1 MKLKDIVVGIGTS
14 SNSNYALNFGVPGT
28 ISAIA
33 SYDLVKKSN
42 FGNIL
47 STDNFYGDVYNSLEW
62 SKMGVMI
69 DDMDAYGLYL
79 NAARVKRHELNICV
93 ISDELVTGVELSAE
107 ERQNSFNEL
116 IKLTLE
122 VAIMD

>member
-1 MKLKDIVVGIGTS
+1 MKKS
-14 SNSNYALNFGVPGT
+14 KFGV
-28 ISAIA
+28 
-33 SYDLVKKSN
+33 
-42 FGNIL
+42 IL
-47 STDNFYGDVYNSLEW
+47 STDNFFGNVYNNLEW
-62 SKMGVMI
+62 SKMGVMAVE
-69 DDMDAYGLYL
+69 MEAYGLYL
-79 NAARVKRHELNICV
+79 NATRVKRHKLNICV